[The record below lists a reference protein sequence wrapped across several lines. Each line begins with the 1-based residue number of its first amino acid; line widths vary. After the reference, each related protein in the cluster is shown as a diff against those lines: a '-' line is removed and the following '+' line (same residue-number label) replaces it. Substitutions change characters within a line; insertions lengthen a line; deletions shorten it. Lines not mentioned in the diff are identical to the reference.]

1 MNISKFAPHGRRGV
15 GHLLRWFI
23 LLILDSESRGC
34 SLAGLNA
41 TLRSS
46 DNSKSVARD
55 LDNVR
60 VKVIRVPPLM
70 FILSVLTKHNS
81 THMPVR
87 MFFLEQLQSTSVGGL
102 EKQAREFQ
110 NDSAMLV
117 VR

>member
-1 MNISKFAPHGRRGV
+1 M
-15 GHLLRWFI
+15 GHLLRSYI
-23 LLILDSESRGC
+23 LLILDSESRSS

-41 TLRSS
+41 RLRSS
-46 DNSKSVARD
+46 DNSKSVTRD

-70 FILSVLTKHNS
+70 FILSVLTKHSS

-87 MFFLEQLQSTSVGGL
+87 MFFLERLQSTSVGGS

-117 VR
+117 VITEIFFVPSDKS

>member
-1 MNISKFAPHGRRGV
+1 M
-15 GHLLRWFI
+15 
-23 LLILDSESRGC
+23 LDSESRSS
-34 SLAGLNA
+34 SLSGSNA
-41 TLRSS
+41 TLRSSS

-87 MFFLEQLQSTSVGGL
+87 TFFLEQLQSTSDGGS

-110 NDSAMLV
+110 NDSAMLEV
-117 VR
+117 IIGFFLLFRPIRVSG

>member
-1 MNISKFAPHGRRGV
+1 MTISKFAPHGIRGA
-15 GHLLRWFI
+15 GHLLRWYI
-23 LLILDSESRGC
+23 LLILDSEFRRS

-46 DNSKSVARD
+46 DNSKSVAWD

-87 MFFLEQLQSTSVGGL
+87 MFFLEQLQSTSVGES

-117 VR
+117 Q